1 MGFSFQKP
9 IRKAYQQDPEAV
21 KKWLEEDY
29 PEIRKEASASRAS
42 IYFADE
48 AGIRSDH
55 QAGQTWG
62 KRGHTPVIRTTGA
75 RHRINAIS
83 AISRQ
88 GALRYMVFSGNLDA
102 NKFVEFLK
110 RVMHKR
116 RRPVTLIL
124 DGSSVHKS
132 KSVKTYVDSLKGKL
146 KLYFLPPYSPDL
158 NPDELVWNHLKNHG
172 VNRSKIE
179 DKASFQKMVRAHLR
193 SLLNKPEKIAGFFF
207 KDSTK
212 YAA

>member
-1 MGFSFQKP
+1 
-9 IRKAYQQDPEAV
+9 
-21 KKWLEEDY
+21 
-29 PEIRKEASASRAS
+29 
-42 IYFADE
+42 
-48 AGIRSDH
+48 
-55 QAGQTWG
+55 
-62 KRGHTPVIRTTGA
+62 
-75 RHRINAIS
+75 
-83 AISRQ
+83 
-88 GALRYMVFSGNLDA
+88 
-102 NKFVEFLK
+102 
-110 RVMHKR
+110 MHKR